1 MKATLVIPSYNNLRH
16 LKNCYTSI
24 RKHYPEVELIL
35 MDDGSSDGTWEWL
48 TSLVDAHARLYKS
61 PTRVGHTILY
71 DKGIKLSTHEVVGIL
86 HADMIVAR
94 GYLENLI
101 KHLDRKRVVCAT
113 RVEPPLHGPGPDKI
127 IEDFGQDFDSLD
139 VEGFEDFAQ
148 QLQSTHS
155 NEHNPGMFAP
165 WIIHKED
172 FLLVG
177 GHDWGFAPFPIFQRW
192 LLAGYQLIQS
202 RDSYVYHLTCRGHR
216 WTEEVGKDDF
226 YFKECEKKA
235 RQHYIKKWGSW
246 IKNDPHHHPI
256 LIPVYNKKLVA
267 TNFDGRPS
275 MCVENPDLP
284 RATPKMW
291 TSEKLRSW
299 VHLWFNGGED
309 VIVEMDGHAITPK
322 DLEIIPQINSIVKD
336 IGQTGS
342 YQVHNLKLIINDI
355 CDRSA
360 SLIHPSNDD

>member
-1 MKATLVIPSYNNLRH
+1 MKVTLVIPSYNNLRH

-35 MDDGSSDGTWEWL
+35 MDDGSSDGTWEWMN
-48 TSLVDAHARLYKS
+48 SLVDVHANLYKS
-61 PTRVGHTILY
+61 PRRVGHTILY

-86 HADMIVAR
+86 HADMIVAA

-101 KHLDRKRVVCAT
+101 KHLDQKRVVCAT
-113 RVEPPLHGPGPDKI
+113 RIEPPLHDPGPEKI
-127 IEDFGQDFDSLD
+127 IEDFGHDFDTLD
-139 VEGFEDFAQ
+139 VQGFEDFAT
-148 QLQSTHS
+148 QLQSTHA

-172 FLLVG
+172 FSAVG
-177 GHDWGFAPFPIFQRW
+177 GHDWGFAPFPYEDSDIFQRW
-192 LLAGYQLIQS
+192 LLAGYELIQS

-216 WTEEVGKDDF
+216 WTEEVGEDDS

-235 RQHYIKKWGSW
+235 RLHYIKKWGSW
-246 IKNDPHHHPI
+246 IQNDNNRHPV

-267 TNFDGRPS
+267 SNLSEQAADQL
-275 MCVENPDLP
+275 NP
-284 RATPKMW
+284 
-291 TSEKLRSW
+291 
-299 VHLWFNGGED
+299 WFNEGED
-309 VIVEMDGHAITPK
+309 VIVEMDGNTITQQ

-336 IGQTGS
+336 IGKTGS
-342 YQVHNLKLIINDI
+342 FQVHNLKLIIKDI

-360 SLIHPSNDD
+360 SLIHPSNDG